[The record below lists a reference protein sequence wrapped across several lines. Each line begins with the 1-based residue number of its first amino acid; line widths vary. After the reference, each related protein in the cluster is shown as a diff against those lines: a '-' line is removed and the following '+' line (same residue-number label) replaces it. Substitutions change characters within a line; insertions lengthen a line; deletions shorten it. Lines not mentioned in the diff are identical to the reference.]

1 MVCDRECMHAQVCVR
16 VCARVHVS
24 KGRPCDCAHIVWC
37 ARSQPCPYTCV
48 ISTHSTEVNETL
60 AVTTL
65 PLSPRSSRG
74 EQGFLDQEGFRREDL
89 GLMQALASLSCVQAL
104 PALSL
109 SFCACQVGIFVF
121 APELVCEVMQA
132 RPSPCHHRVGAQSVL
147 CLWGHP
153 SPLWL

>member
-1 MVCDRECMHAQVCVR
+1 MH
-16 VCARVHVS
+16 
-24 KGRPCDCAHIVWC
+24 
-37 ARSQPCPYTCV
+37 SQPCPYTCV

-65 PLSPRSSRG
+65 PLSARSSPG
-74 EQGFLDQEGFRREDL
+74 EQDFLGQEGFRSEDL
-89 GLMQALASLSCVQAL
+89 GLMQALASLSLASVQLL

-109 SFCACQVGIFVF
+109 SFVF
-121 APELVCEVMQA
+121 ALELVCKVMQA